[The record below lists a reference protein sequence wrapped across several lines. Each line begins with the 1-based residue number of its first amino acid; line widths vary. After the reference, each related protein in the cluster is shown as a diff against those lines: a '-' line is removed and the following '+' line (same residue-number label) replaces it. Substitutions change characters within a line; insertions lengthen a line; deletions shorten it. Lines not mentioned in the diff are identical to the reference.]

1 MGLLLSLTQILNG
14 LLPTRSQLVLQLVPM
29 VMARLMLARVVKSRT
44 ASLVAAREEMARTI
58 KAPRTTTMPRVARAK
73 VAIQIRT
80 SPRPI
85 AVATSKIALVKTK
98 QIMLDQNLIRQLLLM
113 LSFLQRVETV
123 EVDIMPTK
131 NQMMAKHQVTRI
143 ELVHFKVTVNSRPHN
158 HSCTVLIDRLAFS
171 CGILSSRMILRPL
184 YLFVAF

>member
-1 MGLLLSLTQILNG
+1 MLNG

-44 ASLVAAREEMARTI
+44 ASLV
-58 KAPRTTTMPRVARAK
+58 VARAK
-73 VAIQIRT
+73 MASQIRT

-143 ELVHFKVTVNSRPHN
+143 ELVHLQVTVNSWPHN
-158 HSCTVLIDRLAFS
+158 HSCTV
-171 CGILSSRMILRPL
+171 
-184 YLFVAF
+184 

>member
-1 MGLLLSLTQILNG
+1 MLNG

-29 VMARLMLARVVKSRT
+29 VMARLMLARVVTSRT
-44 ASLVAAREEMARTI
+44 ASLVAARE
-58 KAPRTTTMPRVARAK
+58 ARAK
-73 VAIQIRT
+73 VASQIRT

-143 ELVHFKVTVNSRPHN
+143 ELVHLQVTVNSWPHN

-184 YLFVAF
+184 YMFVAF